1 MKEFLIFLSYLI
13 LLIIIGLLKMINVL
27 QSEIWVSVFLI
38 GFVLIFPLARY
49 LFFTQKN
56 KSKDLQD

>member
-13 LLIIIGLLKMINVL
+13 LLIIIGLLKMINIL
-27 QSEIWVSVFLI
+27 QSDIWVSVFLI

>member
-27 QSEIWVSVFLI
+27 QSDIWVSVFLI

-49 LFFTQKN
+49 LFFNQK
-56 KSKDLQD
+56 K